1 MLGNNLTLDQ
11 TKAVTGQ
18 RLAAEADIR
27 KSVGQATAEKMLT
40 KVALEAHR
48 AALEPGVPGF
58 GQYITQLQKW
68 GGDVAYQ
75 RAMAPDPAAFD
86 VNSVPGK
93 PVEHPFMS
101 MINHMEG
108 YPGAAPLP
116 ADHPLFP
123 FTQDFKQAMEDR
135 RKGLEKDVNDAKS
148 KAKTTTKT
156 TTTTTPTSTTT
167 TTTKITAKAKGRNP
181 MTFIGQYVPHKWLQ
195 PETKVNEAFGYGR
208 QGNAGATK
216 ERSVPYMMDG
226 IIRGLT
232 PEHPNPYDM
241 AMHYVVSID
250 DFRAAERIRN
260 RMIDSG
266 QAYYDTEARAPG
278 DKPLDGRGATRQRL
292 FTDDAGKPQVINEKL
307 FAPQGYAQVYNN
319 WLSKGWQGGAKTLYD
334 KVMTAKNASLGM
346 AFALSGFHPLVMYK
360 QSLGAAIGEG
370 MVHLRHGN
378 IGAALAEFGI
388 APVAILRDVYKGKK
402 GASAYMQSQPFNGVT
417 DRMSKLWQDAGGVAP
432 NEGRGDT
439 YFASEGRNLLQR
451 NWNRAGAW
459 GINNLSCAWRARRAE
474 DGRGASCRHHRA
486 GQIVCPG
493 QRAHPRQAG

>member
-1 MLGNNLTLDQ
+1 MVKDTLADTTGTASQGTPLTFGGLGRMLRNNLTIDE
-11 TKAVTGQ
+11 TKDITGQ

-27 KSVGQATAEKMLT
+27 KSVGQATAEKALT

-68 GGDVAYQ
+68 GEDVAYQ

-116 ADHPLFP
+116 ADHPLFK

-135 RKGLEKDVNDAKS
+135 RKGLETDVNE
-148 KAKTTTKT
+148 
-156 TTTTTPTSTTT
+156 
-167 TTTKITAKAKGRNP
+167 AKAQGRDP
-181 MTFIGQYVPHKWLQ
+181 MSFIDQYVPHQYLDPAK
-195 PETKVNEAFGYGR
+195 KINEAFGYGR
-208 QGNAGATK
+208 QGSTGATR
-216 ERSVPYMMDG
+216 ERTIPYMQDA
-226 IIRGLT
+226 ISRGLT
-232 PEHPNPYDM
+232 PAHLNPYDM

-260 RMIDSG
+260 RAIDSG
-266 QAYYDTEARAPG
+266 QAYYATEARAPG

-292 FTDDAGKPQVINEKL
+292 FTNKAGKPQVINEKL

-319 WLSKGWQGGAKTLYD
+319 WLSKGFQGGAKTLYD
-334 KVMTAKNASLGM
+334 KWMTAKNASLGM
-346 AFALSGFHPLVMYK
+346 SFGISGFHPLVMYK
-360 QSLGAAIGEG
+360 QSMGAAFGEG
-370 MVHLRHGN
+370 MEHLRHGN
-378 IGAALAEFGI
+378 VGAALAEFGI
-388 APVAILRDVYKGKK
+388 APVAISRDVYKGKK

-432 NEGRGDT
+432 EREARRCPTSPRRGAIYSSD
-439 YFASEGRNLLQR
+439 
-451 NWNRAGAW
+451 WNRAGACW
-459 GINNLSCAWRARRAE
+459 ASTTLPKLACGARRAE
-474 DGRGASCRHHRA
+474 DGRGASRRHHRA